1 MAYITQEMK
10 RELAPGINNVLKK
23 YGCKGSISTP
33 HRNSLCVTISQGPID
48 FIGKANKEG
57 QEHSEWTGRTFYPI
71 EGSYQENPYRY
82 ADDRAVSQDCETG
95 AMTVQHGNTL
105 HIADQ
110 FLNELRDAMR
120 GTLYYNNDDI
130 MTDYFD
136 SAYFMSINIGK
147 WNKPY
152 KLEV

>member
-33 HRNSLCVTISQGPID
+33 NRTMLCVTISQGPID

-57 QEHSEWTGRTFYPI
+57 KERSERQNLPFYPI
-71 EGSYQENPYRY
+71 EGSYQANPYRY
-82 ADDRAVSQDCETG
+82 AENYDGPLDK
-95 AMTVQHGNTL
+95 
-105 HIADQ
+105 ADQ

-147 WNKPY
+147 WDKPY
-152 KLEV
+152 QLI

>member
-10 RELAPGINNVLKK
+10 RELAPGINKVLKK

-48 FIGKANKEG
+48 FIGKANKQG
-57 QEHSEWTGRTFYPI
+57 KEHSEWTGRTFYPI

-82 ADDRAVSQDCETG
+82 ADNYDGPLDQ
-95 AMTVQHGNTL
+95 
-105 HIADQ
+105 ADE

-147 WNKPY
+147 WDKPY
-152 KLEV
+152 QLI

>member
-33 HRNSLCVTISQGPID
+33 NRTSLCVTISQGPID

-57 QEHSEWTGRTFYPI
+57 KEHSEWTGRTFYPI
-71 EGSYQENPYRY
+71 EGSYQENPQRY
-82 ADDRAVSQDCETG
+82 AENYDGPLDK
-95 AMTVQHGNTL
+95 
-105 HIADQ
+105 ADQ

-120 GTLYYNNDDI
+120 GTLYYNNDDM

-147 WNKPY
+147 WNKHY
-152 KLEV
+152 QLEV

>member
-10 RELAPGINNVLKK
+10 RELAPGINKVLKK

-33 HRNSLCVTISQGPID
+33 NRTSLCVTISQGPID
-48 FIGKANKEG
+48 FIGKANENA
-57 QEHSEWTGRTFYPI
+57 QEHCEMTGRTFHPI

-82 ADDRAVSQDCETG
+82 AENYDGPLDQ
-95 AMTVQHGNTL
+95 
-105 HIADQ
+105 ADE

-147 WNKPY
+147 WDKPY
-152 KLEV
+152 QLI

>member
-1 MAYITQEMK
+1 MAYINQEMK

-33 HRNSLCVTISQGPID
+33 NRTMLCVTISQGPID
-48 FIGKANKEG
+48 FIGKANKQG
-57 QEHSEWTGRTFYPI
+57 KEHSEWTGRTFHPI

-82 ADDRAVSQDCETG
+82 AESYDGPLDQ
-95 AMTVQHGNTL
+95 
-105 HIADQ
+105 ADQ

-147 WNKPY
+147 WDKPY
-152 KLEV
+152 QLI

>member
-33 HRNSLCVTISQGPID
+33 QRNTLCVTISQGPID
-48 FIGKANKEG
+48 FIGKANKQG
-57 QEHSEWTGRTFYPI
+57 KEHSEWTGRTFYPI

-82 ADDRAVSQDCETG
+82 AESYDGPLDQ
-95 AMTVQHGNTL
+95 
-105 HIADQ
+105 ADK
-110 FLNELRDAMR
+110 FLNELRTAMR

-147 WNKPY
+147 WDKPY
-152 KLEV
+152 QLI

>member
-1 MAYITQEMK
+1 MAYINQEMK
-10 RELAPGINNVLKK
+10 RQLAPGINNVLKK

-33 HRNSLCVTISQGPID
+33 NRTMLCVTISQGPID
-48 FIGKANKEG
+48 FIGKANKQG
-57 QEHSEWTGRTFYPI
+57 KEHSEWTGRTFHPI

-82 ADDRAVSQDCETG
+82 AESYDGPLDQ
-95 AMTVQHGNTL
+95 
-105 HIADQ
+105 ADE

-147 WNKPY
+147 WDKPY
-152 KLEV
+152 QLI

>member
-33 HRNSLCVTISQGPID
+33 NRTMLCVTISQGPID
-48 FIGKANKEG
+48 FIGKANKQG
-57 QEHSEWTGRTFYPI
+57 KEHSEWTGRTFHPI

-82 ADDRAVSQDCETG
+82 AESHDGPLDQ
-95 AMTVQHGNTL
+95 
-105 HIADQ
+105 ADQ

-152 KLEV
+152 QLI

>member
-33 HRNSLCVTISQGPID
+33 NRTSLCVTISQGPID

-57 QEHSEWTGRTFYPI
+57 KEHSEWTGRTFYPI
-71 EGSYQENPYRY
+71 EGSYQANPQRY
-82 ADDRAVSQDCETG
+82 AENYDGPLDK
-95 AMTVQHGNTL
+95 
-105 HIADQ
+105 ADQ

-120 GTLYYNNDDI
+120 GTLYYNNDDM

-147 WNKPY
+147 WNKHY
-152 KLEV
+152 QLEV

>member
-1 MAYITQEMK
+1 MAYINQEMK
-10 RELAPGINNVLKK
+10 RQLAPGISNVLKK

-33 HRNSLCVTISQGPID
+33 NRTMLCVTISQGPID
-48 FIGKANKEG
+48 FIGKANKQG
-57 QEHSEWTGRTFYPI
+57 KEHSEWTGRTFYPI

-82 ADDRAVSQDCETG
+82 AENYDGPLDQ
-95 AMTVQHGNTL
+95 
-105 HIADQ
+105 ADQ

-152 KLEV
+152 KLEA

>member
-33 HRNSLCVTISQGPID
+33 NRNTLCVTISQGPID
-48 FIGKANKEG
+48 FIGKANKQG
-57 QEHSEWTGRTFYPI
+57 KEHSERTGRTFHPI

-82 ADDRAVSQDCETG
+82 QVGTHTSLYPDEPLPQ
-95 AMTVQHGNTL
+95 
-105 HIADQ
+105 ADQ

-136 SAYFMSINIGK
+136 SAYFMSIDIGK

>member
-10 RELAPGINNVLKK
+10 RELAPGINKVLKK

-33 HRNSLCVTISQGPID
+33 QRNTLCVTISQGPID
-48 FIGKANKEG
+48 FIGKANKQG
-57 QEHSEWTGRTFYPI
+57 KEHSEWTGRTFYPI

-82 ADDRAVSQDCETG
+82 ADNYDGPLDQ
-95 AMTVQHGNTL
+95 
-105 HIADQ
+105 ADQ

-120 GTLYYNNDDI
+120 GNLYYNNDDI

-147 WNKPY
+147 WDKPY
-152 KLEV
+152 QLI

>member
-1 MAYITQEMK
+1 MAYINQEMK
-10 RELAPGINNVLKK
+10 RELTPGIKNVLKK

-33 HRNSLCVTISQGPID
+33 NRTTLCVTISQGPID

-57 QEHSEWTGRTFYPI
+57 KEYSEWTGRTFHPI

-82 ADDRAVSQDCETG
+82 SDPVGGPAAGDYSDKFQIVD
-95 AMTVQHGNTL
+95 L
-105 HIADQ
+105 
-110 FLNELRDAMR
+110 FLDELRDAMR

-130 MTDYFD
+130 MSDYFD

>member
-10 RELAPGINNVLKK
+10 RELAPGINKVLKK

-33 HRNSLCVTISQGPID
+33 QRNSLCVTISQGPID

-57 QEHSEWTGRTFYPI
+57 QEYSEWTGRTFYPI

-82 ADDRAVSQDCETG
+82 SDPVGGPAADDYSDKF
-95 AMTVQHGNTL
+95 
-105 HIADQ
+105 HIADL
-110 FLNELRDAMR
+110 FLDELRDAMR

-147 WNKPY
+147 WDKPY

>member
-10 RELAPGINNVLKK
+10 KELAPGINNVLKK
-23 YGCKGSISTP
+23 FGCKGSISTP
-33 HRNSLCVTISQGPID
+33 NRTSLCVTISQGPID
-48 FIGKANKEG
+48 FIGKANENA
-57 QEHSEWTGRTFYPI
+57 QEHCEMTGRTFHPI

-82 ADDRAVSQDCETG
+82 AENYDGPLDQ
-95 AMTVQHGNTL
+95 
-105 HIADQ
+105 ADE

-147 WNKPY
+147 WDKPY
-152 KLEV
+152 QLI

>member
-33 HRNSLCVTISQGPID
+33 NRTMLCVTISQGPID
-48 FIGKANKEG
+48 FIGKANKQG
-57 QEHSEWTGRTFYPI
+57 KEHSEWTGRTFHPI

-82 ADDRAVSQDCETG
+82 AESYDGPLDQ
-95 AMTVQHGNTL
+95 
-105 HIADQ
+105 ADQ

-120 GTLYYNNDDI
+120 GTLYYNNDDM

-152 KLEV
+152 QLI

>member
-33 HRNSLCVTISQGPID
+33 NRTMLCVTISQGPID
-48 FIGKANKEG
+48 FIGKANKQG
-57 QEHSEWTGRTFYPI
+57 KEHSEWTGRTFHPI

-82 ADDRAVSQDCETG
+82 AENHDGQLDQ
-95 AMTVQHGNTL
+95 
-105 HIADQ
+105 ADE

-152 KLEV
+152 QLI

>member
-33 HRNSLCVTISQGPID
+33 NRTMLCVTISQGPID
-48 FIGKANKEG
+48 FIGKANKQG
-57 QEHSEWTGRTFYPI
+57 KEHSEWTGRTFYPI

-82 ADDRAVSQDCETG
+82 AENYDGPLDQ
-95 AMTVQHGNTL
+95 
-105 HIADQ
+105 ADQ

-152 KLEV
+152 KLEA

>member
-33 HRNSLCVTISQGPID
+33 NRTMLCVTISQGPID
-48 FIGKANKEG
+48 FIGKANKQG
-57 QEHSEWTGRTFYPI
+57 KEHSEWTGRTFHPI

-82 ADDRAVSQDCETG
+82 AENYDGPLDQ
-95 AMTVQHGNTL
+95 
-105 HIADQ
+105 ADE

-152 KLEV
+152 QLI

>member
-10 RELAPGINNVLKK
+10 KELAPGINNVLKK

-33 HRNSLCVTISQGPID
+33 NRTSLCVTISQGPID
-48 FIGKANKEG
+48 FIGKANENA
-57 QEHSEWTGRTFYPI
+57 QEHCEMTGRTFHPI
-71 EGSYQENPYRY
+71 EGYYQENPYRY
-82 ADDRAVSQDCETG
+82 ATQSEIELNPTI
-95 AMTVQHGNTL
+95 
-105 HIADQ
+105 HIVDQ

-120 GTLYYNNDDI
+120 GTLYYNNDDM

-147 WNKPY
+147 WNKHY
-152 KLEV
+152 QLEV

>member
-33 HRNSLCVTISQGPID
+33 QRNSLCVTISQGPID

-57 QEHSEWTGRTFYPI
+57 KEHSEWTGRTFYPI

-82 ADDRAVSQDCETG
+82 AENYDGPLDQ
-95 AMTVQHGNTL
+95 
-105 HIADQ
+105 ADQ

-147 WNKPY
+147 WDKPY
-152 KLEV
+152 KLEA

>member
-57 QEHSEWTGRTFYPI
+57 KEHSEWTGRTFHPI

-82 ADDRAVSQDCETG
+82 AESYDGPLDQ
-95 AMTVQHGNTL
+95 
-105 HIADQ
+105 ADE
-110 FLNELRDAMR
+110 FLNELRTAMR

-152 KLEV
+152 KLEA

>member
-33 HRNSLCVTISQGPID
+33 HRKTLCVTISQGPID
-48 FIGKANKEG
+48 FIGKANKQG
-57 QEHSEWTGRTFYPI
+57 KEHSEWTGRTFYPI

-82 ADDRAVSQDCETG
+82 AESYDGPLDQ
-95 AMTVQHGNTL
+95 
-105 HIADQ
+105 ADE

-130 MTDYFD
+130 RTDYFD

-152 KLEV
+152 QLV

>member
-33 HRNSLCVTISQGPID
+33 HRNTLCVTVSQGPID
-48 FIGKANKEG
+48 FISKVNEEAKERCER
-57 QEHSEWTGRTFYPI
+57 QDLPFYPI
-71 EGSYQENPYRY
+71 EGSYQANPYRY
-82 ADDRAVSQDCETG
+82 AENYDGPLDQ
-95 AMTVQHGNTL
+95 
-105 HIADQ
+105 ADQ

>member
-33 HRNSLCVTISQGPID
+33 NRTMLCVTISQGPID
-48 FIGKANKEG
+48 FIGKANKQG
-57 QEHSEWTGRTFYPI
+57 KEHSEWTGRTFHPI

-82 ADDRAVSQDCETG
+82 AESYDGPLDQ
-95 AMTVQHGNTL
+95 
-105 HIADQ
+105 ADQ

-147 WNKPY
+147 WDKPY
-152 KLEV
+152 QLI

>member
-33 HRNSLCVTISQGPID
+33 NRTMLCVTISQGPID
-48 FIGKANKEG
+48 FIGKANKQG
-57 QEHSEWTGRTFYPI
+57 KEHSEWTGRTFYPI

-82 ADDRAVSQDCETG
+82 AESYDGPLDQ
-95 AMTVQHGNTL
+95 
-105 HIADQ
+105 ADE
-110 FLNELRDAMR
+110 FLNELRTAMR
-120 GTLYYNNDDI
+120 GTLYYNNDDM

-152 KLEV
+152 KLEA

>member
-33 HRNSLCVTISQGPID
+33 NRTMLMVTISQGPID

-57 QEHSEWTGRTFYPI
+57 KEHSEWTGRTFHPI

-82 ADDRAVSQDCETG
+82 AENYDGPLDK
-95 AMTVQHGNTL
+95 
-105 HIADQ
+105 ADQ

-120 GTLYYNNDDI
+120 GTLYYNNDDM

-147 WNKPY
+147 WNKHY
-152 KLEV
+152 QLEV

>member
-1 MAYITQEMK
+1 MK

-33 HRNSLCVTISQGPID
+33 NRTMLCVTISQGPID
-48 FIGKANKEG
+48 FIGKANKQG
-57 QEHSEWTGRTFYPI
+57 KEHSEWTGRTFHPI

-82 ADDRAVSQDCETG
+82 AESYDGPLDQ
-95 AMTVQHGNTL
+95 
-105 HIADQ
+105 ADQ

-147 WNKPY
+147 WDKPY

>member
-33 HRNSLCVTISQGPID
+33 QRNSLCVTISQGPID

-57 QEHSEWTGRTFYPI
+57 KEHSEWTGRTFYPI
-71 EGSYQENPYRY
+71 EGSYQANPYRY
-82 ADDRAVSQDCETG
+82 AENYDGPLDQ
-95 AMTVQHGNTL
+95 
-105 HIADQ
+105 ADQ

-152 KLEV
+152 KLEA

>member
-10 RELAPGINNVLKK
+10 RELAPGINNVLKN

-33 HRNSLCVTISQGPID
+33 NRTMLCVTISQGPID
-48 FIGKANKEG
+48 FIGKANKQG
-57 QEHSEWTGRTFYPI
+57 KEHSEWTGRTFHPI
-71 EGSYQENPYRY
+71 EGSYQENPYGY
-82 ADDRAVSQDCETG
+82 AESYDGPLDQ
-95 AMTVQHGNTL
+95 
-105 HIADQ
+105 ADE

-152 KLEV
+152 QLI

>member
-10 RELAPGINNVLKK
+10 RELAPGINKVLKK

-33 HRNSLCVTISQGPID
+33 NRTMLCVTISQGPID

-57 QEHSEWTGRTFYPI
+57 KEHSEWTGRTFYPI

-82 ADDRAVSQDCETG
+82 AENYDGPLDQ
-95 AMTVQHGNTL
+95 
-105 HIADQ
+105 ADQ

-152 KLEV
+152 KLEA

>member
-33 HRNSLCVTISQGPID
+33 QRNSLCVTISQGPID

-57 QEHSEWTGRTFYPI
+57 KEHSEWTGRTFYPI

-82 ADDRAVSQDCETG
+82 AENYDGPLDQ
-95 AMTVQHGNTL
+95 
-105 HIADQ
+105 ADQ

-152 KLEV
+152 KLEA

>member
-33 HRNSLCVTISQGPID
+33 NRTMLCVTISQGPID

-57 QEHSEWTGRTFYPI
+57 KEHSEWTGRTFYPI

-82 ADDRAVSQDCETG
+82 AENYDGPLDQ
-95 AMTVQHGNTL
+95 
-105 HIADQ
+105 ADQ

-147 WNKPY
+147 WDKPY
-152 KLEV
+152 KLEA